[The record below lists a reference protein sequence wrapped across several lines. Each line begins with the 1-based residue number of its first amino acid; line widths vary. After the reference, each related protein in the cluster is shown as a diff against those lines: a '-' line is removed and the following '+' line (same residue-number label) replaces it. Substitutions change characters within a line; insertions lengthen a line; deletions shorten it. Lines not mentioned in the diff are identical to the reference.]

1 MSEQTMH
8 SRTTERGM
16 ALVSAL
22 LLLIVMTIL
31 AVAMFRGTGLLE
43 RIAGNTR
50 EKQRALHAAE
60 STQTFAE
67 WWTTAAGGA
76 NMTASPVA
84 CNAFVTAPANV
95 QVCSNALT
103 NVADVSA
110 WAAGVYYTP
119 PGMTVNATAGT
130 AGDYIQSPAFYISCV
145 SCGPGGYNQQTGAQ
159 SNSYVIDA
167 VGWGGNANSVAVVE
181 SGYNASVTY
190 TSMNNPTKFINLGG
204 P

>member
-1 MSEQTMH
+1 MH
-8 SRTTERGM
+8 SRTVERGM
-16 ALVSAL
+16 ALISAL
-22 LLLIVMTIL
+22 LLLVVMTIL
-31 AVAMFRGTGLLE
+31 AIAMFHSTGLLE

-76 NMTASPVA
+76 NMTLSPVA
-84 CNAFVTAPANV
+84 CNSFVTAPAAV

-103 NVADVSA
+103 NPANVAS
-110 WAAGVYYTP
+110 WGAGVYYTP
-119 PGMTVNATAGT
+119 PGMTINTTAGV
-130 AGDYIQSPAFYISCV
+130 AGDYIQSPAFYISCIV
-145 SCGPGGYNQQTGAQ
+145 CGPAGYNQQSGAQ

-167 VGWGGNANSVAVVE
+167 VGYAGSTNSVAVVE
-181 SGYNASVTY
+181 SGYNASVLY
-190 TSMNNPTKFINLGG
+190 TSMSSPTKFMNLGG

>member
-1 MSEQTMH
+1 MH
-8 SRTTERGM
+8 FRTTGRGM

-22 LLLIVMTIL
+22 LLLLVMTIL
-31 AVAMFRGTGLLE
+31 GIAMFHSTGLLE

-67 WWTTAAGGA
+67 WWTTASGGA
-76 NMTASPVA
+76 NLTIAPVA
-84 CNAFVTAPANV
+84 CSAYVNAPASV

-103 NVADVSA
+103 NAADASA
-110 WAAGVYYTP
+110 WGAGVYYAP
-119 PGMTVNATAGT
+119 PGMTIDTTAGT

-145 SCGPGGYNQQTGAQ
+145 TCGVAGYNQQSGGQ

-167 VGWGGNANSVAVVE
+167 VGYGGNSNTVAVVE
-181 SGYNASVTY
+181 SGYNATVTY
-190 TSMNNPTKFINLGG
+190 TSMNNATKFINLGG